1 MLRRTWAFVIPVSS
15 QLTCACVWIRAAV
28 ADAQEKSAGE
38 AMAKVKVILQKV
50 YASLGEE
57 FVDGEEFDGAVV
69 REPTPSSAHVGSY
82 RLAGC
87 CSLVIV
93 HAPKSRQDCG
103 FV

>member
-1 MLRRTWAFVIPVSS
+1 M
-15 QLTCACVWIRAAV
+15 

-69 REPTPSSAHVGSY
+69 REPTPPLLTLGRTALLAAVRLLLFTPQTVADLVGGIY
-82 RLAGC
+82 LIA
-87 CSLVIV
+87 V
-93 HAPKSRQDCG
+93 

>member
-1 MLRRTWAFVIPVSS
+1 M
-15 QLTCACVWIRAAV
+15 

-82 RLAGC
+82 RLASSLEQPGWSC
-87 CSLVIV
+87 ANAQKIAVLCRCAVRSSDPSCS
-93 HAPKSRQDCG
+93 R
-103 FV
+103 

>member
-1 MLRRTWAFVIPVSS
+1 M
-15 QLTCACVWIRAAV
+15 

-69 REPTPSSAHVGSY
+69 REPTPPLPTLGRTALLPRLNNLVG
-82 RLAGC
+82 
-87 CSLVIV
+87 
-93 HAPKSRQDCG
+93 HAQMLKDCG